1 MLLLCRL
8 CFDFNPKVDLLV
20 KEFEQFN
27 INLNE
32 KELSKIQ
39 KISDSNGKV
48 SKYVSV
54 HSLNVEN
61 HAARTTA

>member
-1 MLLLCRL
+1 MRLLC
-8 CFDFNPKVDLLV
+8 FKFNLISKVDLLV

-48 SKYVSV
+48 SKYVLLKLVKTSV
-54 HSLNVEN
+54 PLN
-61 HAARTTA
+61 HAARA

>member
-1 MLLLCRL
+1 M
-8 CFDFNPKVDLLV
+8 

-48 SKYVSV
+48 SKYVLLKLVKTSV
-54 HSLNVEN
+54 PLN
-61 HAARTTA
+61 HAARA